1 MSQARKVLAE
11 VLGGARD
18 ASVRFDALRVLL
30 LALGFSERTHGS
42 HHIFAKTGVRD
53 ILNLQRDG
61 RDAKAYQ
68 VRQVRR
74 AIVTYHLTL
83 RG

>member
-1 MSQARKVLAE
+1 MSQARKLLAE

-18 ASVRFDALRVLL
+18 ASLRFDALRVVL
-30 LALGFSERTHGS
+30 LALGFTERTQGS
-42 HHIFAKTGVRD
+42 HHIFAKSGVRD

-61 RDAKAYQ
+61 RDAKPYQ

-74 AIVTYHLTL
+74 AIVKYHLTL